1 MLKNVLF
8 TFLLIGTA
16 CAMHL
21 EYLKIDPDEEHVKSL
36 DVTESEDLQ
45 MPGAELP
52 GLCWACKWAM
62 DKLKRSLGSDAGT
75 EAIKTGL
82 HQVCDG
88 IGFLRF
94 LCKNMINQ
102 FFDVLVEELSTTDNA
117 ETICSNIGLCSWK
130 TLLEFIQ
137 ALPENKQKL

>member
-21 EYLKIDPDEEHVKSL
+21 EYLKIDEEHLESL

-52 GLCWACKWAM
+52 GKCWACKWAM
-62 DKLKRSLGSDAGT
+62 KKLKRSLGSDAGT
-75 EAIKTGL
+75 EAVKASL
-82 HQVCDG
+82 YKVCDG
-88 IGFLRF
+88 IGFLKSM
-94 LCKNMINQ
+94 CKRMINQ
-102 FFDVLVEELSTTDNA
+102 YFDVLVEELSTTDNPA
-117 ETICSNIGLCSWK
+117 TICSNIGLCSSK

-137 ALPENKQKL
+137 ALPETKQQL